1 MRIKKSVTNTVVAF
15 ASQVILILLGF
26 VSRRVLIYS
35 VGVQYLGINGL
46 MTNILTIFSLAES
59 GIGLAIGYSLYK
71 PLAENDIEKIKSL
84 MRFYKRTYQFLAVLT
99 AGIGVAF
106 YPFLPIFL
114 KGNTAPDVT
123 AIYFLFLF
131 SSVVS
136 YLWSYKVTLNSSDQ
150 NKYLYT
156 IANTVTQIVVLIVKV
171 FILYF
176 TENYILYLTIDI
188 GSTLIKNIIFSAI
201 LDRKYPYLKEKNV
214 RKLDVDTKKK
224 LFTNI
229 KSLFF
234 GKFGHIISQCSD
246 NLVISSLVSINAVG
260 MYSNYTT
267 LITSVTGFVT
277 TFSSGVIASMGNLI
291 ASESKER
298 SYIVYKR
305 IDFIN
310 FWLYTLT
317 SIGLFC
323 LIEPFIKIWLGK
335 EYILSFEILVFAV
348 LIYYLKGINS
358 GIDIV
363 KSASGLFYPD
373 RYVSLIEA
381 IINLIFSLILAM
393 KYGLVG
399 VLAGTLISF
408 LVCSFWTKPY
418 FVYRDVFNMSF
429 RNYIL
434 WEGEKIV
441 TSIIVTVLI
450 YYFQS
455 FVRMDNIFLE
465 LIVKTI
471 IVITLANGM
480 LVLRYFQSEEF
491 GYIKGM
497 MINVF
502 SKLKARKKDTANK
515 PPFGG

>member
-1 MRIKKSVTNTVVAF
+1 MVAF
-15 ASQVILILLGF
+15 TSQMIIILLGF
-26 VSRRVLIYS
+26 ISRRVLIYS

-71 PLAENDIEKIKSL
+71 PLAENNIEKIKSL
-84 MRFYKRTYQFLAVLT
+84 MKFYKRTYQFLAVLT
-99 AGIGVAF
+99 AGIGLLF

-131 SSVVS
+131 SSVAS

-150 NKYLYT
+150 NNYLYT
-156 IANTVTQIVVLIVKV
+156 IANTITQIGVLIVKV

-188 GSTLIKNIIFSAI
+188 GSTLIKNIVFSAI
-201 LDRKYPYLKEKNV
+201 LDKKYPYLKEKNV
-214 RKLDVDTKKK
+214 QKLDIEIKRKLFLD
-224 LFTNI
+224 I

-234 GKFGHIISQCSD
+234 RKFGHIISQCSD
-246 NLVISSLVSINAVG
+246 NLVISSLISINAVG

-277 TFSSGVIASMGNLI
+277 TFSSGVTASMGNLI

-298 SYIVYKR
+298 AYAVYKR

-310 FWLYTLT
+310 FWLYTFT
-317 SIGLFC
+317 GIGLFC
-323 LIEPFIKIWLGK
+323 LIEPFIKIWLGR
-335 EYILSFEILVFAV
+335 EYILSFGILGLSV
-348 LIYYLKGINS
+348 LTYYLKGINS

-373 RYVSLIEA
+373 RYVPLIEA
-381 IINLIFSLILAM
+381 LINLIISLVFAM
-393 KYGLVG
+393 KYGLIG

-408 LVCSFWTKPY
+408 LLCSFWTKPY
-418 FVYRDVFNMSF
+418 FVYKEVFVVPF
-429 RNYIL
+429 RKYIL
-434 WEGEKIV
+434 WEGEKII
-441 TSIIVTVLI
+441 TSIIVAVLT
-450 YYFQS
+450 YYLQT
-455 FVRMDNIFLE
+455 FVRVENIFLE
-465 LIVKTI
+465 LILKA
-471 IVITLANGM
+471 IVVTVFSNVV
-480 LVLRYFQSEEF
+480 LVLRYFRTEEF
-491 GYIKGM
+491 AYIKEM
-497 MINVF
+497 MISVLK
-502 SKLKARKKDTANK
+502 KLKFIKKH
-515 PPFGG
+515 